1 MRVLRLLQPLRAP
14 VHRDCT
20 STGVQGP
27 AVQHLEYKYC
37 ALRIELG
44 EQWNQIGVVDT
55 WVKIPKSGT
64 ALREYLCIHST
75 RYE

>member
-27 AVQHLEYKYC
+27 AVQHLEYC

-64 ALREYLCIHST
+64 ALREYLHST